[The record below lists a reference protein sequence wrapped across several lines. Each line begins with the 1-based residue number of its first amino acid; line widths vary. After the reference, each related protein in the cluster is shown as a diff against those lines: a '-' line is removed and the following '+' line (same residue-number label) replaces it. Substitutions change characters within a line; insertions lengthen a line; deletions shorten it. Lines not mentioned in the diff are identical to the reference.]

1 MRHGNTLRVIQ
12 ENVMPHLRLL
22 VSPLIVVICLGP
34 VATAEDADRDDR
46 GDENLVVMDSD
57 QRSAAGVEVS
67 TVDRQSLEIRLS
79 APGEVIPNAY
89 DSAIISPRIQ
99 AQIVARHV
107 KLGDHV
113 ESGLALVTLSSVAM
127 AEAQGELLV
136 SNREWQRV
144 KSLGKEVLSDRRYT
158 EAQVARQQAMARVL
172 AYGMSSDE
180 AETLLRQNDASRAT
194 GAFDL
199 LAPQNGTVI
208 RDDFI
213 IGELIEPG
221 RPIIEIIN
229 ERQMWVE
236 AMVVPQLVSGIEI
249 GTIAQVS
256 PDGKT
261 WRAGKVVQIHHR
273 LQEST
278 RTQAVRIQVQNDDD
292 WLHPGQFVRVE
303 VAGGDSEPVLAIPSD
318 AIVLF
323 KGSTVVFRLDHGNEF
338 SPVTVETGTVA
349 GGWTELRAGLA
360 EGDEIATGGVFLLKS
375 LLLKSSMGEGHVH

>member
-1 MRHGNTLRVIQ
+1 MKPGNKLTVTQ
-12 ENVMPHLRLL
+12 ENVMPKFRLL
-22 VSPLIVVICLGP
+22 AGLLIGSICLAP
-34 VATAEDADRDDR
+34 VVAAEDSEQDDHE
-46 GDENLVVMDSD
+46 DVLVMDAN
-57 QRSAAGVEVS
+57 QRSAAGIEVS

-99 AQIVARHV
+99 AQVVKRHV

-113 ESGLALVTLSSVAM
+113 ETGRVLVTLSSVAM
-127 AEAQGELLV
+127 AEAQGELLITD
-136 SNREWQRV
+136 REWQRV
-144 KSLGKEVLSDRRYT
+144 KSLGKEVLSDRRYS
-158 EAQVARQQAMARVL
+158 EAQVTRQQAMARVL
-172 AYGMSSDE
+172 AYGMSAEE
-180 AETLLRQNDASRAT
+180 AENLLRQNDASRAT

-213 IGELIEPG
+213 VGELIEPG

-236 AMVVPQLVSGIEI
+236 AMAVPELVSGIEV
-249 GTIAQVS
+249 GAIAQVS
-256 PDGKT
+256 PDGTT

-303 VAGGDSEPVLAIPSD
+303 VSGGGGEAVLAIPSD

-338 SPVTVETGTVA
+338 SPVTVEAGAVA
-349 GGWTELRAGLA
+349 GGWTAIRAGLT

>member
-1 MRHGNTLRVIQ
+1 
-12 ENVMPHLRLL
+12 MPHLRLL
-22 VSPLIVVICLGP
+22 VSLLIVVISLAP
-34 VATAEDADRDDR
+34 AVTAENSDHDDPDEQE
-46 GDENLVVMDSD
+46 DENPLVMDAD
-57 QRSAAGVEVS
+57 QRSAAGIAVS
-67 TVDRQSLEIRLS
+67 TVDRHSLEIRLS

-99 AQIVARHV
+99 GQVVARHV
-107 KLGDHV
+107 RLGDHV
-113 ESGLALVTLSSVAM
+113 EAGHPLVTLSSVAM

-136 SNREWQRV
+136 TDREWQRV

-172 AYGMSSDE
+172 AYGMSAEE
-180 AETLLRQNDASRAT
+180 ADSLLRQNDATRAT

-199 LAPQNGTVI
+199 LAPQDGTVI

-221 RPIIEIIN
+221 RPMIEIIN

-236 AMVVPQLVSGIEI
+236 AMAVPQLVSGIEI

-256 PDGKT
+256 PDGTT

-303 VAGGDSEPVLAIPSD
+303 IAGGGGEPVLAIPSD
-318 AIVLF
+318 AIVLLE
-323 KGSTVVFRLDHGNEF
+323 GSTVAFRLDNGNEF
-338 SPVTVETGTVA
+338 SPVTVEAGAVA
-349 GGWTELRAGLA
+349 GGWTEIRAGLT
-360 EGDEIATGGVFLLKS
+360 EGDKIATGGVFLLKS